1 MSNITRLPPFQ
12 KQVHVEADIPTSQVD
27 EFDKMMVALRA
38 GDRPRMDTLERDVAA
53 IKVRALAA
61 LKLIESAINA
71 HPTTGQAGRLVR
83 FLAGVYNGSDYPFDL
98 AELRALDT
106 ALANACLDYLN
117 YDRLCL
123 AEVHTHLA
131 QGDQDLQRWLEQY
144 RVQPAKSP

>member
-12 KQVHVEADIPTSQVD
+12 KQVHVEADIPISQVD

>member
-12 KQVHVEADIPTSQVD
+12 KTVHVEADIPISQVD
-27 EFDKMMVALRA
+27 EFEKMMSAISA
-38 GDRPRMDTLERDVAA
+38 GERPRMDTLERDVTAIKLRALSGLKTIEAA
-53 IKVRALAA
+53 IN
-61 LKLIESAINA
+61 E

-98 AELRALDT
+98 TDLRTVDT

-123 AEVHTHLA
+123 AEVHTHLMN
-131 QGDQDLQRWLEQY
+131 GDRDLHRWLEQY
-144 RVQPAKSP
+144 GIKPVHSP